1 MIELTLRVALLATAV
16 NLPLAVVVSW
26 FMTRKKFHGAFVVDI
41 LISLPLALPPAAIGF
56 FLLLLLGRQG
66 PLGMLADSF
75 FGVDIVFTWVA
86 AVFASAVVSFP
97 LVVRA
102 TMVAMSAIDERFEM
116 SARSLGASPL
126 RVFFTITIPLSYRGI
141 LAGLAIGFIRALAE
155 FGATITVA
163 GNIPGR
169 TQTLSLAIYTS
180 VQMRDDSTALLLAGI
195 SVSLAVI
202 TLFVHNKL
210 LGRAKRPVW

>member
-75 FGVDIVFTWVA
+75 FGVDIDGER
-86 AVFASAVVSFP
+86 
-97 LVVRA
+97 LVWFHCGF
-102 TMVAMSAIDERFEM
+102 RF
-116 SARSLGASPL
+116 SVGKVINR
-126 RVFFTITIPLSYRGI
+126 LSV
-141 LAGLAIGFIRALAE
+141 L
-155 FGATITVA
+155 FGH
-163 GNIPGR
+163 R
-169 TQTLSLAIYTS
+169 
-180 VQMRDDSTALLLAGI
+180 
-195 SVSLAVI
+195 
-202 TLFVHNKL
+202 
-210 LGRAKRPVW
+210 